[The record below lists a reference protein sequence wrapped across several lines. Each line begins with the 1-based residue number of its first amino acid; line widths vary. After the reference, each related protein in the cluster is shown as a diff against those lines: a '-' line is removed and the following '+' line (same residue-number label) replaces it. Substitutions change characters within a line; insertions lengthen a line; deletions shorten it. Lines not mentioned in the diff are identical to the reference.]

1 MLTSQKLNT
10 PGGFPVLT
18 VVIIP
23 VLELPIAF
31 EVFRHQVLP
40 FTVKIGAIAAMP
52 SSDCKHPASVRA
64 ACGRKFISRG
74 VRLGEGKVP
83 DAAGL
88 AVQGEEKAK
97 LCVRFWRRLLSAP

>member
-1 MLTSQKLNT
+1 
-10 PGGFPVLT
+10 
-18 VVIIP
+18 
-23 VLELPIAF
+23 
-31 EVFRHQVLP
+31 
-40 FTVKIGAIAAMP
+40 MP

-97 LCVRFWRRLLSAP
+97 LCVLLEKIIVCPMRQCYPLEVQSFAFLVFLFL